1 MGCRSRES
9 SQDDD
14 SVSLGEALLFT
25 TMCIVG
31 LPVEVHVKDGSVYSG
46 IFHTACLEK
55 GYGIVLK
62 KAMMTKKG
70 KHNANVAHGGL
81 IETLVVLSGDLV
93 QVVAKGVLYPADGA
107 GNIAGND
114 LEAVEGTVPSF
125 EFVESEE
132 KNTNAGLLDVD
143 EKRINYVRS
152 SVQNFNGFANAI
164 TPTKFEDNLLTRV
177 EKDVGYMGNDLEEK
191 GKSDGVNL
199 SQVGDGKSQ
208 GKLGDYKQHFEIRK
222 EKTTCEL
229 RGSSLISDACLL
241 EEKSVDIHEKM
252 ASKVLAEEAS
262 CDDTAAS
269 LAQPDNQDCKRHTP
283 AEILP
288 SDAVSAGVMNSSST
302 VVDVALESCLNL
314 PTTSSEMVPSQSSDS
329 HRSTKEFK
337 LNPGAKVFSP
347 SFSNP
352 RSAMNPALSTVA
364 SMAYLPNNPS
374 PVPVAAAQTEIE
386 ITPFVPR
393 SSPHFKFVP
402 YGNLMAGNGG
412 SSSQYSQTL
421 VGHLGSRTQ
430 PVRYAGQHHPLQAG
444 TTYVHPN
451 PQAVVVGRLGQIVYL
466 HPVSQGAAT
475 ISPVSAR
482 PLLTPYPVQFPKH
495 QGNAAAQAM
504 QLCVPPPMIT
514 GGQQPI
520 ALPNHAPLLQP
531 PFPANRSIPVPG
543 SNSLFSTKF
552 P

>member
-143 EKRINYVRS
+143 EKRINYVR
-152 SVQNFNGFANAI
+152 
-164 TPTKFEDNLLTRV
+164 
-177 EKDVGYMGNDLEEK
+177 
-191 GKSDGVNL
+191 
-199 SQVGDGKSQ
+199 QVGDGKSQ

-466 HPVSQGAAT
+466 HPVSQETVQGAAT